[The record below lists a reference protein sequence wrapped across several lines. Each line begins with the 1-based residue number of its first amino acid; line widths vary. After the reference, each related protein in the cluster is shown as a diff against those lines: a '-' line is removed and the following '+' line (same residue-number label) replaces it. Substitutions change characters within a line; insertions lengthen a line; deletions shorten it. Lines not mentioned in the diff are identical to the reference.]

1 MSAQARLIF
10 LALVAASGETLY
22 VKVPGNYQPEHCS
35 AFVQARVVPQL
46 MPELGASASGGR
58 AVPDQ
63 LCATLGHLYRRARL
77 GLAAHLSDRRGRTA
91 MALQRHCGPAGL
103 ASSSGESERL
113 TTPCPGGCPCVAS
126 LAAVTLRWR

>member
-77 GLAAHLSDRRGRTA
+77 GLRRIYQIVAAGRRWPANVIAGPQVLLPPAVRATHNTMPWRMPVRCLSTG
-91 MALQRHCGPAGL
+91 
-103 ASSSGESERL
+103 SSHTS
-113 TTPCPGGCPCVAS
+113 
-126 LAAVTLRWR
+126 